1 MVVNNFLGN
10 DNLRTCTKAQF
21 QAYILDIMRQKI
33 PADLAG
39 AQFGLNF
46 ATLNVSC
53 KDTFLREIIN

>member
-10 DNLRTCTKAQF
+10 DNLITCTKSQF
-21 QAYILDIMRQKI
+21 QADILDIMRQKI

-39 AQFGLNF
+39 AQFGLNV